1 MMARSLDNLA
11 NAAIQK
17 NDTIEK
23 LVVTNECLAKAL
35 ADANAALLISVS
47 LATWHLSRAEH
58 RTPGRQLPPNGIPKA
73 TA

>member
-35 ADANAALLISVS
+35 ADANAAIACASVIARYS
-47 LATWHLSRAEH
+47 ARPMS
-58 RTPGRQLPPNGIPKA
+58 
-73 TA
+73 